1 MWVIVLFKKI
11 FAFVLT
17 LLFTY
22 PNITYCSTYSSS
34 SVCVIDKT
42 TCQTLY
48 ENNIYEHRSVASTT
62 KIMTCFIAVQSGKLN
77 DEVTVTDE
85 MLAGV
90 EGSSLYLKAN
100 DKISL
105 YDLCVGMMLVS
116 GNDCANAVAYYLFG
130 SISEFANIMNNTAK
144 KLGMK
149 NTMFVTPSGLDD
161 GNPYSCAYDM
171 AILTA
176 VALDNNTFA
185 KIVSMKSADVKIN
198 DEVKT
203 VYNHNKLLNYSFDD
217 GKFVGVKTGF
227 TEKAGRCLVSAREY
241 NGNTIICVTLNC
253 PDDWDAHI
261 YFDDICKKKYNR
273 FCIKNQIN
281 IDTVGSG
288 KNYVKC
294 SYQKEY
300 YLLDNVKIKEYY
312 YPFVYLPVKKGD
324 KLGTAVVYYNEKIIE
339 RLPIEADEDIKN
351 YGKQQFSTTSKIYG

>member
-22 PNITYCSTYSSS
+22 PNIAYCSTYSSS

-85 MLAGV
+85 MLVGV

-116 GNDCANAVAYYLFG
+116 GNDCANVVAYYLSG
-130 SISEFANIMNNTAK
+130 SMPEFANIMNNTAK

-161 GNPYSCAYDM
+161 GNPKT
-171 AILTA
+171 LE
-176 VALDNNTFA
+176 
-185 KIVSMKSADVKIN
+185 
-198 DEVKT
+198 EV
-203 VYNHNKLLNYSFDD
+203 
-217 GKFVGVKTGF
+217 GKEFNVT
-227 TEKAGRCLVSAREY
+227 RER
-241 NGNTIICVTLNC
+241 I
-253 PDDWDAHI
+253 
-261 YFDDICKKKYNR
+261 R
-273 FCIKNQIN
+273 Q
-281 IDTVGSG
+281 
-288 KNYVKC
+288 
-294 SYQKEY
+294 
-300 YLLDNVKIKEYY
+300 
-312 YPFVYLPVKKGD
+312 
-324 KLGTAVVYYNEKIIE
+324 
-339 RLPIEADEDIKN
+339 IEAKALR
-351 YGKQQFSTTSKIYG
+351 KLRHPSRSKKLKDFLDQ